1 MADTTPTKSNLIN
14 AQTSL
19 ELSQKAFELLDKK
32 RNVLIREMM
41 NLIGK
46 ARRIQD
52 KIEITFNEAYK
63 ALEVANIT
71 MGISTVEDIA
81 LSIPEETE
89 VGILLRSVMGV
100 EIPRVRYKKNDLQ
113 PQYSFYRTNN
123 AMDMALAQ
131 FKEVKYMIF
140 EMAEMENSIYKLA
153 MEIKKTQKRTNA
165 LQNIQIPRYKE
176 IVKTIQEALEE
187 KEREDFFRMKVVKKK
202 GRNKK
207 S

>member
-1 MADTTPTKSNLIN
+1 MTDATPTKSNLIN

-41 NLIGK
+41 GLIGD
-46 ARRIQD
+46 ARKIQD
-52 KIEITFNEAYK
+52 KIERTFNEAYK
-63 ALEVANIT
+63 ALQVANIT

-89 VGILLRSVMGV
+89 VGILLKSVMGV
-100 EIPRVRYKKNDLQ
+100 EIPRLRYEKEDLK
-113 PQYSFYRTNN
+113 PHYSFYRTNN
-123 AMDMALAQ
+123 AMDIALAQ
-131 FKEVKYMIF
+131 FREVKYLIY
-140 EMAEMENSIYKLA
+140 EMAEMENSIYRLA

-165 LQNIQIPRYKE
+165 LKNIQIPRYKE
-176 IVKTIQEALEE
+176 MVKTIQEALEE

-202 GRNKK
+202 GLDKK